1 MNTEQKAL
9 FMNIKQQLRTLTE
22 GITNNIQ
29 RTEHG
34 KMTEADIL
42 ALADSN
48 KQLLSAA
55 RRLQDSLKKLEGNY

>member
-34 KMTEADIL
+34 KMTEANIL

>member
-1 MNTEQKAL
+1 MTTEQKAM
-9 FMNIKQQLRTLTE
+9 FMNIKQQLRTITE

-42 ALADSN
+42 ALANSN

-55 RRLQDSLKKLEGNY
+55 RRLQDSLRRLEGNY

>member
-1 MNTEQKAL
+1 MTTEQKAM
-9 FMNIKQQLRTLTE
+9 FMNIKQQLRTITD

-34 KMTEADIL
+34 KMVEADIL
-42 ALADSN
+42 ALANSN

-55 RRLQDSLKKLEGNY
+55 RRLQDSLRRLEGNY

>member
-42 ALADSN
+42 ALADNN

>member
-1 MNTEQKAL
+1 MTTEQKAL

-55 RRLQDSLKKLEGNY
+55 RRLQDSLRRLEGNY

>member
-42 ALADSN
+42 TLADNN

>member
-9 FMNIKQQLRTLTE
+9 FMNIKQQLHTLTE

-55 RRLQDSLKKLEGNY
+55 RRLQDSLRRLEGNY

>member
-9 FMNIKQQLRTLTE
+9 FMNIKQQLRTITE

-55 RRLQDSLKKLEGNY
+55 RRLQDSLRRLEGNY

>member
-1 MNTEQKAL
+1 MTTEQKAM
-9 FMNIKQQLRTLTE
+9 FMNIKQQLRTITD

-42 ALADSN
+42 ALANSN

-55 RRLQDSLKKLEGNY
+55 RRLQDSLRRLEGNY

>member
-1 MNTEQKAL
+1 MTTEQKAL

-55 RRLQDSLKKLEGNY
+55 RRLQDSLRRMEGNY

>member
-55 RRLQDSLKKLEGNY
+55 RRLQDSLRRLEGNY